1 MIGNIYRIYC
11 SPHSMPWE
19 EYHLMPLVIFK
30 TVPYRGHDDGVKCL
44 VLETGDLY
52 EMYADVLEG
61 EGKLVG

>member
-11 SPHSMPWE
+11 TPHNRPWE
-19 EYHLMPLVIFK
+19 EYHLMPMVEFK
-30 TVPYRGHDDGVKCL
+30 TMPYKGYDIAVKCL
-44 VLETGDLY
+44 VLETGDFH